1 MVNLELY
8 RIFYEVA
15 KVSNITIASQ
25 NLNIS
30 QPAVTKHIKDLE
42 NGLGTSL
49 FIRSRKGVIL
59 TSAGEKLFLYVK
71 QALDLISYAEKEL
84 DDMQNMYKG
93 TLRIGVGTTL
103 TKKYLLKYI
112 KEYHRLYPNI
122 TIEISTDPTD
132 ELKEKMKLGRI
143 DFIIAKM
150 PPYKD
155 ADYQYTTLGVLEDIF
170 IGNES
175 YKELGNRKV
184 SLEQLSEYPILLQK
198 KPSSSREYIDTIC
211 HDRNVELKSIMDI
224 ASSNLLIDF
233 VKIGY
238 GIGFVTKQYVL
249 KELENNELVEI
260 KLDPPI
266 PPREF
271 GIIELKD
278 NFLSFSA
285 EAMLDLIR
293 KDYEK

>member
-15 KVSNITIASQ
+15 KANNITVASQ

-42 NGLGTSL
+42 SGLGISL

-59 TSAGEKLFLYVK
+59 TESGKKLFFYIK
-71 QALDLISYAEKEL
+71 QAMDLISYAEKEL

-112 KEYHRLYPNI
+112 KEYHKLYPNI

-132 ELKEKMKLGRI
+132 ELKEKLKLGRI

-155 ADYQYTTLGVLEDIF
+155 GDYQYTTLGKLEDIF
-170 IGNES
+170 IGNEN
-175 YKELGNRKV
+175 YKELENKKI
-184 SLEQLSEYPILLQK
+184 SLEELADYPILLQK
-198 KPSSSREYIDTIC
+198 KPSSSREYIDVIC
-211 HDRNVELKSIMDI
+211 KERNVEMKSIMNI

-249 KELENNELVEI
+249 NELENKEFIEIQVE
-260 KLDPPI
+260 PPL

-285 EAMLDLIR
+285 EAMLELIKR
-293 KDYEK
+293 DYE

>member
-15 KVSNITIASQ
+15 KVNNITVASQ

-59 TSAGEKLFLYVK
+59 TDSGKKLFFYIK
-71 QALDLISYAEKEL
+71 QAMDLVSYAEKEL
-84 DDMQNMYKG
+84 EDMQNMYKG
-93 TLRIGVGTTL
+93 TLRIGVSTTL

-112 KEYHRLYPNI
+112 KEYHKLYPNI

-132 ELKEKMKLGRI
+132 ELKEKLKLGRI

-155 ADYQYTTLGVLEDIF
+155 GDYQYTTLGTLEDIF
-170 IGNES
+170 VGNEN
-175 YKELGNRKV
+175 YKELENKKI
-184 SLEQLSEYPILLQK
+184 SLEELSKYPILLQK
-198 KPSSSREYIDTIC
+198 KPSSSREYVDAIC
-211 HDRNVELKSIMDI
+211 QERNVEMKSIMNI

-249 KELENNELVEI
+249 SELENKEFVEI
-260 KLDPPI
+260 KIEPPLA
-266 PPREF
+266 PREF

-278 NFLSFSA
+278 SFLSFSA
-285 EAMLDLIR
+285 EAMLELIKR
-293 KDYEK
+293 DYE

>member
-15 KVSNITIASQ
+15 KASNITVASQ

-42 NGLGTSL
+42 NTLGTAL
-49 FIRSRKGVIL
+49 FIRNRKGVIL
-59 TSAGEKLFLYVK
+59 TESGKKLFFYIK
-71 QALDLISYAEKEL
+71 QAMDLISYAEKEL
-84 DDMQNMYKG
+84 EDMQNMYKG

-112 KEYHRLYPNI
+112 KEYHKLYPNI

-132 ELKEKMKLGRI
+132 ELKEKLKLGMI

-155 ADYQYTTLGVLEDIF
+155 SDYQYTTLGKLEDIF
-170 IGNES
+170 VGNET
-175 YKELGNRKV
+175 YKELENKKI
-184 SLEQLSEYPILLQK
+184 SLEELSVYPILLQK
-198 KPSSSREYIDTIC
+198 KPSSSREYIDAIC
-211 HDRNVELKSIMDI
+211 KERNVELKSIMNI

-249 KELENNELVEI
+249 NELENNEFIEIQVE
-260 KLDPPI
+260 PPL

-285 EAMLDLIR
+285 EAMLELIKR
-293 KDYEK
+293 DYE

>member
-15 KVSNITIASQ
+15 KASNITTASQ
-25 NLNIS
+25 SLNIS

-42 NGLGTSL
+42 STLGTAL
-49 FIRSRKGVIL
+49 FIRSRKGVVL
-59 TSAGEKLFLYVK
+59 TESGKKLFFYIK
-71 QALDLISYAEKEL
+71 QAMDLISYGEKALE
-84 DDMQNMYKG
+84 DMKNMYKG

-112 KEYHRLYPNI
+112 REYHKLYPNI

-132 ELKEKMKLGRI
+132 ELKEKLKLGRI
-143 DFIIAKM
+143 DFIVAKM
-150 PPYKD
+150 PQYKD
-155 ADYQYTTLGVLEDIF
+155 SDYQYTTLGKLEDIF
-170 IGNES
+170 IGNDN
-175 YKELGNRKV
+175 YQLLKNKKVPLKELA
-184 SLEQLSEYPILLQK
+184 EYPILLQK
-198 KPSSSREYIDTIC
+198 KPSSSREYIDAIC
-211 HDRNVELKSIMDI
+211 KERNVELKSIMDI

-249 KELENNELVEI
+249 EELESGSLIEI
-260 KLDPPI
+260 KVDPLI

-278 NFLSFSA
+278 SFLSFSA
-285 EAMLDLIR
+285 EAMLDLIKR
-293 KDYEK
+293 DYE

>member
-15 KVSNITIASQ
+15 KVSNITTASQ

-42 NGLGTSL
+42 SGLGTAL
-49 FIRSRKGVIL
+49 FIRNRKGVIL
-59 TSAGEKLFLYVK
+59 TESGKKLFFYIK
-71 QALDLISYAEKEL
+71 QAMDLISYAEKEL

-112 KEYHRLYPNI
+112 REYHKLYPNI

-132 ELKEKMKLGRI
+132 ELKEKLKLGRI
-143 DFIIAKM
+143 DFIIAKI
-150 PPYKD
+150 PPYQEN
-155 ADYQYTTLGVLEDIF
+155 DYKYTTLGKLENIF
-170 IGNES
+170 VGNQN
-175 YKELGNRKV
+175 YKELENKKI
-184 SLEQLSEYPILLQK
+184 SLEKLAEYPILLQK

-211 HDRNVELKSIMDI
+211 KERGVQLKSIMSI

-238 GIGFVTKQYVL
+238 GIGFVTKEYVL
-249 KELENNELVEI
+249 EELKTGELIEV
-260 KLDPPI
+260 KVHPSI
-266 PPREF
+266 PPRQF

-285 EAMLDLIR
+285 EAMLDLIKR
-293 KDYEK
+293 DYE

>member
-15 KVSNITIASQ
+15 KASNITTASQ
-25 NLNIS
+25 SLNIS

-42 NGLGTSL
+42 STLGTSL
-49 FIRSRKGVIL
+49 FIRSRKGVVL
-59 TSAGEKLFLYVK
+59 TESGKKLFFYIK
-71 QALDLISYAEKEL
+71 QAMDLISYGEKEL
-84 DDMQNMYKG
+84 EDMKNMYKG
-93 TLRIGVGTTL
+93 TLRIGIGTTL

-112 KEYHRLYPNI
+112 REYHKLYPNI

-132 ELKEKMKLGRI
+132 ELKEKLKLGRI
-143 DFIIAKM
+143 DFIVAKM
-150 PPYKD
+150 PQYKD
-155 ADYQYTTLGVLEDIF
+155 SDYQYTTLGKLEDIF
-170 IGNES
+170 IGNDNYQS
-175 YKELGNRKV
+175 LNNKKVPLKELA
-184 SLEQLSEYPILLQK
+184 EYPILLQK
-198 KPSSSREYIDTIC
+198 KPSSSREYIDAIC
-211 HDRNVELKSIMDI
+211 KERNVELKSIMDI

-249 KELENNELVEI
+249 EELESGSLIEI
-260 KLDPPI
+260 KVDPLI

-278 NFLSFSA
+278 SFLSFSA
-285 EAMLDLIR
+285 EAMLELIKR
-293 KDYEK
+293 NYE